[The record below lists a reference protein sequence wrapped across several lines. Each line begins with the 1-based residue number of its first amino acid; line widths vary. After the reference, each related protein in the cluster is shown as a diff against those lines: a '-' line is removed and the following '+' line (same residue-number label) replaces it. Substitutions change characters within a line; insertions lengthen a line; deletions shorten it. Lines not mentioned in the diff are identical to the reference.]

1 MLDDFLPMSDYP
13 EEMLDIPPIR
23 PKPMLNIQSGILD
36 KTDLFLAV
44 FPKMLNIFPSMWN
57 YPIGKK

>member
-23 PKPMLNIQSGILD
+23 PKPMLNVQSGILD
-36 KTDLFLAV
+36 KR
-44 FPKMLNIFPSMWN
+44 IFSWPFFQ
-57 YPIGKK
+57 KC

>member
-1 MLDDFLPMSDYP
+1 MLDDFLPMSDHP

-23 PKPMLNIQSGILD
+23 PKPMLNVQSEILD

-44 FPKMLNIFPSMWN
+44 FPKMLNIFPSM
-57 YPIGKK
+57 